1 MEPHQP
7 ITGGRI
13 LALDLGARRIGAAV
27 SDPLGITAQ
36 GIETIA
42 RTNIREDLT
51 RLSGIIR
58 ERGVSLIVLG
68 NPMHMSGN
76 EGRQSGWVRDFAA
89 RLEAHTGL
97 PVRLWDERLTS
108 VEAGRVLRSSGISI
122 EKRARA
128 VDRLSAVLLLESYL
142 EAHSSGSTL
151 LDGDE

>member
-1 MEPHQP
+1 VEPHQP